1 MYLGIID
8 VNPEPNYKL
17 KLTFENGEKRL
28 FDVSEYL
35 EMGMF
40 SELKDIT
47 IFNSVKVAFDSIEWI
62 NGIDIEP
69 EELYEKSIPIA

>member
-1 MYLGIID
+1 MYLGVVD

-17 KLTFENGEKRL
+17 KLTFENGEKRI

-35 EMGMF
+35 EIGVF
-40 SELKDIT
+40 SELKDIS
-47 IFNSVKVAFDSIEWI
+47 IFNSVKITFDSIEWI

-69 EELYEKSIPIA
+69 EELYEKSIPIE